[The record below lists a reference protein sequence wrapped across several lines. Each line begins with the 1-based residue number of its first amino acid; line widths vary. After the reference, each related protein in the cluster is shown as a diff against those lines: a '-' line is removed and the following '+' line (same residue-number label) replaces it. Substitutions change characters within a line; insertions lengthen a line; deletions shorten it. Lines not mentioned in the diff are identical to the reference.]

1 FQTDDLDAFDSDCD
15 DAPLAKAVLMSNLS
29 LFDSDVLSKVP
40 FYDAN
45 IENDMSYQSVQ
56 ETQCFEQPSFDN
68 NIEVDITSA
77 YLDPKQLAFLA
88 DNRDIVIPA
97 QSSQEFPSPVAFQTD
112 DLDAFD
118 SDCDDAPLA
127 KAVLMANLSFFDLDV
142 LSETI
147 EIDITNDSD
156 IISYEQYLQEIE
168 TPVVQSTS
176 SSTQQDELLMSVI
189 GEMSTQVAKSLGYQN
204 PFYLS
209 QARWKVPAL
218 YDGNTIVK
226 TRVAFSVIDTEET
239 IEFAEESRLKM
250 RAKQDDPSLMKHKVN
265 LKPIEYVA
273 LNKLSKHFVKHFV
286 PQKQLSAEQAY
297 WLPILQLVVVK
308 PQIPSEPILKKEI
321 PRELP
326 SISLVSNDSTCSKS
340 YLENVKLLKSHNE
353 PLLKDLKKSELIV
366 LGYKTGLGL
375 VEERL
380 KFLKTNESTY
390 LEDIKV
396 LKVEIQLKEIAIR
409 ELRKK
414 LKIAQ
419 KEKDSIQLNVET
431 IKNASKSLNKLIEC
445 QIVDNCKKGLWYEN
459 SNTVSPL
466 YTGNFIPPTPD
477 LSFTR
482 IDEFVNNPKAKNYKA
497 KSSEEETK
505 AVRKNDDA
513 PIINEWASDN
523 EKENE
528 SQHKLKRK

>member
-1 FQTDDLDAFDSDCD
+1 MHMLTKPQ
-15 DAPLAKAVLMSNLS
+15 V
-29 LFDSDVLSKVP
+29 
-40 FYDAN
+40 FYDESHKTA
-45 IENDMSYQSVQ
+45 
-56 ETQCFEQPSFDN
+56 
-68 NIEVDITSA
+68 
-77 YLDPKQLAFLA
+77 
-88 DNRDIVIPA
+88 
-97 QSSQEFPSPVAFQTD
+97 
-112 DLDAFD
+112 
-118 SDCDDAPLA
+118 
-127 KAVLMANLSFFDLDV
+127 
-142 LSETI
+142 
-147 EIDITNDSD
+147 
-156 IISYEQYLQEIE
+156 
-168 TPVVQSTS
+168 
-176 SSTQQDELLMSVI
+176 
-189 GEMSTQVAKSLGYQN
+189 LGYQN

-226 TRVAFSVIDTEET
+226 TRVALSVIDTEET
-239 IEFAEESRLKM
+239 IEFAEESRLKT
-250 RAKQDDPSLMKHKVN
+250 RAKQDDPSLIKHKVN

-297 WLPILQLVVVK
+297 WLPISQPVVVK

-326 SISLVSNDSTCSKS
+326 SISSVSNNSTCSKS

-353 PLLKDLKKSELIV
+353 PLLKNLKKSELIV

-414 LKIAQ
+414 LEIAQ

-445 QIVDNCKKGLWYEN
+445 QIVDNCKKGLGYEN

-477 LSFTR
+477 LSSTR

-513 PIINEWASDN
+513 PIINKWASDN

-528 SQHKLKRK
+528 SQHKLKRKQLCPA